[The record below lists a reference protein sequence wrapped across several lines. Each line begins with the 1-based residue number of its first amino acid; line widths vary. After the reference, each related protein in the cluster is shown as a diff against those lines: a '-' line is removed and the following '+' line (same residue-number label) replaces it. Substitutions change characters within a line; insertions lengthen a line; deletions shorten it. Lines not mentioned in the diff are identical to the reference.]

1 MMKKLFVTTVV
12 ITCTFFACNVMAQ
25 NLENAV
31 EYMQYISV
39 QQDNITKKFLS
50 YNSAVS
56 HGKRARKVEKLREK
70 MLDEV
75 QESRMNISG
84 MPKFKGDAGY
94 RDTSANFLK
103 FYYNVLNDDYAKIVN
118 MEDIAEQ
125 SYDEMEAYLML
136 QEAIDKKLDE
146 ANDRMKKAQ
155 KEFAAKNNINLISS
169 KDEMGE
175 KMELVGKVNEHYHQV
190 YLTFFK
196 PYLQDKNLGTAISK
210 GNVGGIEQD
219 KNALL
224 KYAQEALVKLET
236 IKAFEGDNSLK
247 GACKQM
253 LQFYIREANDYLKPV
268 TEFLLVKER
277 FESIKKDYEKKSDH
291 SQADVDAYNK
301 AVQDINT
308 ASDKYNSANKNIF
321 EWGKESLDN
330 WNKAVNSYFDEHM
343 PR

>member
-1 MMKKLFVTTVV
+1 MKHLFVCTAIVAG
-12 ITCTFFACNVMAQ
+12 TFFSTAATAQ
-25 NLENAV
+25 NFENAG
-31 EYMQYISV
+31 EYMDYISV
-39 QQDNITKKFLS
+39 QQKNITQKFLS

-56 HGKRARKVEKLREK
+56 HGKRAKKVEKLREK
-70 MLDEV
+70 LLDEV
-75 QESRMNISG
+75 QESKMNISS

-103 FYYNVLNDDYAKIVN
+103 FYYNVLNDDYSKIVN
-118 MEDIAEQ
+118 MEEIAEQ

-136 QEAIDKKLDE
+136 QEQIDKKLEE

-155 KEFAAKNNINLISS
+155 KEFAAKNNINLIES

-175 KMELVGKVNEHYHQV
+175 KMETVGKVNEHYHLV

-196 PYLQDKNLGTAISK
+196 PYLQEQNLGKAIAK
-210 GNVGGIEQD
+210 GNVSGIEQD

-247 GACKQM
+247 AACKQLM
-253 LQFYIREANDYLKPV
+253 QFYIKEANDYMKPIIDFV
-268 TEFLLVKER
+268 MVKER

-291 SQADVDAYNK
+291 TQADVDAYNK
-301 AVQDINT
+301 AVNDINA
-308 ASDKYNSANKNIF
+308 ASNKYNEANKNMY
-321 EWGKESLDN
+321 EVGKENLDN
-330 WNKAVNSYFDEHM
+330 WNKSVNAYFDEHM

>member
-1 MMKKLFVTTVV
+1 MKKLFVGTA
-12 ITCTFFACNVMAQ
+12 IIACTLFSTKVSAQ
-25 NLENAV
+25 NFENAG
-31 EYMQYISV
+31 EYMDYISV

-70 MLDEV
+70 LLDEV
-75 QESRMNISG
+75 QESKMNISG

-94 RDTSANFLK
+94 RDTSAAFLK

-118 MEDIAEQ
+118 MEEIAEQ

-155 KEFAAKNNINLISS
+155 KEFAAKNNINLVSS

-175 KMELVGKVNEHYHQV
+175 KMETVGKVNEHYHQV

-196 PYLQDKNLGTAISK
+196 PYLQEQNLGKAIAK

-236 IKAFEGDNSLK
+236 IKAFEGDNTLK
-247 GACKQM
+247 AACKQLM
-253 LQFYIREANDYLKPV
+253 QFYIKEANDYMKPI

-291 SQADVDAYNK
+291 SKADVDAYNK
-301 AVQDINT
+301 AVNDINA
-308 ASDKYNSANKNIF
+308 ASGKYNAANQNIF
-321 EWGKESLDN
+321 ELGKENLDN
-330 WNKAVNSYFDEHM
+330 WNKGVNSYFDEHM

>member
-118 MEDIAEQ
+118 MEDIA
-125 SYDEMEAYLML
+125 
-136 QEAIDKKLDE
+136 
-146 ANDRMKKAQ
+146 
-155 KEFAAKNNINLISS
+155 
-169 KDEMGE
+169 GT
-175 KMELVGKVNEHYHQV
+175 EL
-190 YLTFFK
+190 
-196 PYLQDKNLGTAISK
+196 
-210 GNVGGIEQD
+210 
-219 KNALL
+219 
-224 KYAQEALVKLET
+224 
-236 IKAFEGDNSLK
+236 
-247 GACKQM
+247 
-253 LQFYIREANDYLKPV
+253 
-268 TEFLLVKER
+268 
-277 FESIKKDYEKKSDH
+277 
-291 SQADVDAYNK
+291 
-301 AVQDINT
+301 
-308 ASDKYNSANKNIF
+308 
-321 EWGKESLDN
+321 
-330 WNKAVNSYFDEHM
+330 
-343 PR
+343 

>member
-1 MMKKLFVTTVV
+1 MMKKFFIASGIV
-12 ITCTFFACNVMAQ
+12 TCTFFAGNVTAQ
-25 NLENAV
+25 NLDNAV

-39 QQDNITKKFLS
+39 QHDNITKKFLS

-75 QESRMNISG
+75 QESRMNISS

-190 YLTFFK
+190 YLAFFK
-196 PYLQDKNLGTAISK
+196 PYLQDKNLGVAIGK

-224 KYAQEALVKLET
+224 KYAQDALLKLEI

-247 GACKQM
+247 AACKQM
-253 LQFYIREANDYLKPV
+253 MQFYIREANEYLKPV

-301 AVQDINT
+301 AVQDINS